1 MVDWEVFKTGAP
13 AEVAA
18 EIEKLPKRL
27 RYLPTG
33 LETLGTAVY
42 GEAFKC
48 SSTPLTHAASNNANA
63 EVVSVL
69 IKAGA
74 DLEARDEK
82 GGTPL
87 MRAAGS
93 NSNPEVVLV
102 LLKAGAELEARDED
116 GWTPLMLAARYNTN
130 PEVVSALIKAGA
142 NVKATM
148 GKFIFRQTVLELAKE
163 NENIYKTDA
172 YWELNDAFHNQQ

>member
-74 DLEARDEK
+74 DLEARDE
-82 GGTPL
+82 
-87 MRAAGS
+87 
-93 NSNPEVVLV
+93 
-102 LLKAGAELEARDED
+102 D